1 MNTLQVTNLMGCLI
15 TLLGSNPDESKK
27 NRILDILYS
36 LMQSKRYTSPSSPS
50 PPPFP
55 SPLPLFYYTLSS
67 IHSRDLVIQNL
78 MLRQD
83 LLSVLRKWD
92 PKQAP
97 PLPSALQS
105 RPSFLLQT
113 GPNIPGPNPSHPS
126 SDGPKDG
133 PKFGTPESLPLPLPA
148 TSPPQALRLRF
159 VSVPPAPSPDL
170 PLPPPPPP
178 VSWISSYYLS
188 LLFFC
193 ALFSLLF
200 CSFIFL

>member
-1 MNTLQVTNLMGCLI
+1 M
-15 TLLGSNPDESKK
+15 
-27 NRILDILYS
+27 
-36 LMQSKRYTSPSSPS
+36 
-50 PPPFP
+50 
-55 SPLPLFYYTLSS
+55 
-67 IHSRDLVIQNL
+67 IQNL

-133 PKFGTPESLPLPLPA
+133 PKFGTPVSLPLPLPA

-159 VSVPPAPSPDL
+159 LSVPPAPSPDL
-170 PLPPPPPP
+170 PLPPPPP
-178 VSWISSYYLS
+178 VSWLSSDYLS
-188 LLFFC
+188 SLFFC
-193 ALFSLLF
+193 FFFVFFVLGS
-200 CSFIFL
+200 SFIFL